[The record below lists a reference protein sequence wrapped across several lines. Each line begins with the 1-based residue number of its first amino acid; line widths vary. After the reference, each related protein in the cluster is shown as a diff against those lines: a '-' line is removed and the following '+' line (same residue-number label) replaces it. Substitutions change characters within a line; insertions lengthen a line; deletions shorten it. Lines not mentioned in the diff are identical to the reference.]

1 MEKSLSKEFEVNS
14 SQLKEIRQ
22 FIRVF
27 TKSSN
32 LLKDCQEDIALAVTE
47 ACQNIIKHAYK
58 DRLPTTDKIKIEIN
72 LSSKQIIINI
82 FDRGISV
89 VPKNIKP
96 RKLDD
101 VKPGGLGTFFI
112 GQIMDE
118 VNFVTNKK
126 ENWVNHLRLVKN
138 I

>member
-1 MEKSLSKEFEVNS
+1 MEKSQSRDFEVNAS
-14 SQLKEIRQ
+14 KLKEIRQ
-22 FIRVF
+22 FIRNF
-27 TKSSN
+27 TEPFDT
-32 LLKDCQEDIALAVTE
+32 LKNYQEDIALAVTE
-47 ACQNIIKHAYK
+47 ACQNVIKHAYK
-58 DRLPTTDKIKIEIN
+58 EKLPTTDKMKIEIN
-72 LSSKQIIINI
+72 LNSKQIIVNI
-82 FDRGISV
+82 FDQGV
-89 VPKNIKP
+89 PAVPKNIKP